1 MSSNYSLVNDSG
13 TDNKATGEI
22 DLHVD
27 SKKSLKSKMS
37 GGGRRRTRRR
47 THRRTSSAGNNTC
60 KVPCG
65 GVPEKKADGDEVEV
79 Y

>member
-1 MSSNYSLVNDSG
+1 MSSNDSLVNDSG

-37 GGGRRRTRRR
+37 GGV
-47 THRRTSSAGNNTC
+47 ADVLVDVLAD
-60 KVPCG
+60 VPP
-65 GVPEKKADGDEVEV
+65 VRAAKKEVGTV
-79 Y
+79 MGWWS